1 MKRFFVKSAFALAA
15 LLAVQTSAYADT
27 DKPIAV
33 TDLPAVAQAVLNK
46 NFTKH
51 RIALAKVE
59 SDILDKSYDIF
70 FVNGDKVEFDRKG
83 NWTEIVC
90 TQDGVPAELV
100 PAEITKYLNSVYPG
114 VKLVKIERENGR
126 YEAKLAN
133 GYEFTFNKK
142 FQVVDIDK

>member
-1 MKRFFVKSAFALAA
+1 MKRFFFKSAFALAA

-51 RIALAKVE
+51 RIAWAKVE
-59 SDILDKSYDIF
+59 TGFWEKSYDVF
-70 FVNGDKVEFDRKG
+70 LANGDKVEFDRRG

-90 TQDGVPAELV
+90 RENGVPAELV
-100 PAEITKYLNSVYPG
+100 PAAITTYLNSAYPG
-114 VKLVKIERENGR
+114 VKLVKIERERGR

-133 GYEFTFNKK
+133 GFEFTFDKH
-142 FQVVDIDK
+142 FRVVEVDD